1 MLSNNRQVYG
11 KVNDLVYNPLMKICF
26 IRSDKGYPDSRV
38 EKEMYALSSEHEV
51 FLLGWNREGSGSNII
66 HEKHLIHDREFDYY
80 LIPEPAAYGGGMK
93 RMVGPMKRFW
103 KRAYDFLAENNDKY
117 DVIHAVN
124 FDTARPAFQAAK
136 KFGKKVVYDI
146 FDYYSDSYNAPGVVK
161 STIRKMENDYID
173 QADMTIICSEE
184 RIRQI
189 EGSTPKKLI
198 IVENSPEDIEVS
210 DGFELDGRSVSDRPK
225 VVYAGMLV
233 FDRFLRQ
240 TSKVMMNRTDIEWH
254 VAGYGVLRSYIEEC
268 AASHDNIFYYG
279 PLPYDDILALERK
292 CDIMTA
298 LQDPSVPNNR
308 YSAPN
313 KFYEALMLGK
323 PLIMVKNG
331 SLYKEIENGGFGE
344 VIDVTD
350 GNVEEKISAAMD
362 SLLSKRNEWETMGS
376 SARKLYDE
384 KYPWSKSAKAL
395 LDGYRSLA

>member
-1 MLSNNRQVYG
+1 
-11 KVNDLVYNPLMKICF
+11 MKICF

-51 FLLGWNREGSGSNII
+51 FLLGWNREGSGSSII
-66 HEKHLIHDREFDYY
+66 QEKHRIHDREFDYY
-80 LIPEPAAYGGGMK
+80 LIPEPALYGGGMK
-93 RMVGPMKRFW
+93 RMAGPMKRFW
-103 KRAYDFLAENNDKY
+103 GRALEFLSENRDKY

-146 FDYYSDSYNAPGVVK
+146 FDYYADSYNAPGVVK
-161 STIRKMENDYID
+161 SMIRKMENGYID
-173 QADMTIICSEE
+173 QADMTVICSEE
-184 RIRQI
+184 RISQI
-189 EGSTPKKLI
+189 EGSSPNRLI
-198 IVENSPEDIEVS
+198 IVENSPEDIAVR
-210 DGFELDGRSVSDRPK
+210 DDFELDSRSVPGRPRA
-225 VVYAGMLV
+225 VYAGMLV
-233 FDRFLRQ
+233 FDRYLRQ
-240 TSKVMMNRTDIEWH
+240 MCEVMMNRTDIEWH

-279 PLPYDDILALERK
+279 PLPYDDILALENK

-313 KFYEALMLGK
+313 KFYEALLLGK

-331 SLYKEIENGGFGE
+331 SLYKEILNGGFGE
-344 VIDVTD
+344 VIDVSG
-350 GNVEEKISAAMD
+350 GNVEAKISDALD
-362 SLLSKRNEWETMGS
+362 VIIRRQDEWDEMGR
-376 SARKLYDE
+376 SARRLYDE

-395 LDGYRSLA
+395 LDGYRSLM